1 MDTGQIKGSI
11 RIKLLGG
18 VLGVEVLLTLV
29 FAAIL
34 LGSFRQRMSAESL
47 KAVQKSQGVYDLI
60 LKGDTKM
67 LSAALDGFLGQP
79 APKQIFAEHADREKL
94 FVSVRDL
101 FTANRARYGM
111 THFYFIDRDGHCYL
125 RVHKPEQHGDL
136 IERETFVR
144 ARATGATASGI
155 ELGKTAFALRVVTPY
170 VQDRTLLGYVEF
182 GEEIDHFD
190 ALVKKETGVDV
201 AVLVDKRFLKE
212 ADYRGVR
219 RGAGQPDDW
228 DDIPGYALVS
238 STLPD
243 RKVVAASLPPAEA
256 RLVDEPDYLGTM
268 EYGQH
273 VLAKGAF
280 PLRDSAG
287 TQVGAVLVLND
298 VTEQARSERLA
309 VMTLVLVAVVTLLA
323 TFMGAAWFLRAQVI
337 GPLVKLSEQAIE
349 LSMGNVEKKLETS
362 RTDEIGLLIRSFER
376 LRLSLK
382 KALSLLPRR
391 TATGASEPTGHTGI

>member
-1 MDTGQIKGSI
+1 MYTSQVKGSI
-11 RIKLLGG
+11 RFKLLGG

-29 FAAIL
+29 FGVIL
-34 LGSFRQRMSAESL
+34 VASSRQRLAAEAL
-47 KAVQKSQGVYDLI
+47 TAVQRSEGVYDVI

-67 LSAALDGFLGQP
+67 LSAAMDGFLGN
-79 APKQIFAEHADREKL
+79 AAAKQIYAEHADRAKL
-94 FVSVRDL
+94 VAAVRDL

-125 RVHKPEQHGDL
+125 RVHKPEQYGDL

-170 VQDRTLLGYVEF
+170 VQDRNVLGYVEF

-219 RGAGQPDDW
+219 RGQGLPDDW
-228 DDIPGYALVS
+228 DDLPGFALVS
-238 STLPD
+238 TTLPD
-243 RKVVAASLPPAEA
+243 RKLVASSLPPSQA
-256 RLVDEPDYLGTM
+256 RLVDEAEYLGTV
-268 EYGQH
+268 ENGQH

-298 VTEQARSERLA
+298 VTEQMRSERMALLTLA
-309 VMTLVLVAVVTLLA
+309 LVAAITLLV
-323 TFMGAAWFLRAQVI
+323 TFMAAAWFLRSQVI

-391 TATGASEPTGHTGI
+391 TATGATQPTGHTRA

>member
-1 MDTGQIKGSI
+1 METSQVKGSI
-11 RIKLLGG
+11 RFKLLGG

-29 FAAIL
+29 FGAIL
-34 LGSFRQRMSAESL
+34 VASSRQRLSAEAL
-47 KAVQKSQGVYDLI
+47 TAVQRSEGVYDLI
-60 LKGDTKM
+60 LKSDTKM
-67 LSAALDGFLGQP
+67 LSAALDGFLGNA
-79 APKQIFAEHADREKL
+79 APKQAYAEHADRSKL
-94 FVSVRDL
+94 FGTVRDL

-111 THFYFIDRDGHCYL
+111 THFYFIDRDGHCHL
-125 RVHKPEQHGDL
+125 RVHKPEQYGDL

-190 ALVKKETGVDV
+190 GLVKKETGVDV

-219 RGAGQPDDW
+219 RGQGQPDDW
-228 DDIPGYALVS
+228 DDMPGFALVS
-238 STLPD
+238 TTLPD
-243 RKVVAASLPPAEA
+243 RKLVAASLPPSQA
-256 RLVDEPDYLGTM
+256 RLVDEPEYLGTVDN
-268 EYGQH
+268 GQH

-298 VTEQARSERLA
+298 VTEQMRNERMALLTLA
-309 VMTLVLVAVVTLLA
+309 LVAAVTLLV
-323 TFMGAAWFLRAQVI
+323 TFMAAAWFLRSQVI

-349 LSMGNVEKKLETS
+349 LSMGNVERKLETS

-391 TATGASEPTGHTGI
+391 TATGAAEPTGQTRV